1 MAALS
6 STWHGRG
13 GAEGQL
19 AQASARGRLSTRSLE
34 PGDER
39 RRHLDPL
46 VRVHEGLE
54 LRVRLETEVEGAL
67 EALQRRVHPPGMLHD
82 QALLVLDGL
91 GYRALTAGRHPAY
104 AVPLCILLV
113 GNPDHD
119 RHGRLAFEHKR
130 LVRLPLPLLCQAF
143 RLCRRR
149 AEALSHGRRAAA
161 SRTP

>member
-1 MAALS
+1 M
-6 STWHGRG
+6 
-13 GAEGQL
+13 
-19 AQASARGRLSTRSLE
+19 AQAFARRWFSTRSRE
-34 PGDER
+34 PGDEH

-46 VRVHEGLE
+46 IRVHEGLE
-54 LRVRLETEVEGAL
+54 FRVRLETDVEGAL
-67 EALQRRVHPPGMLHD
+67 EPLQRRVHPPRMLHD

-91 GYRALTAGRHPAY
+91 GYRALTAGVHPAD

-119 RHGRLAFEHKR
+119 RHGLLAFEHKR

-143 RLCRRR
+143 WLCRRS